1 MLFIQLAMCSPDA
14 HDFCQPKGKQ
24 TTMISSTTQTQPC
37 GTHQLLDAGHNS
49 SITHHQGS
57 AGSRSV
63 SVNTSGTVKHFTNSG
78 SGTGS
83 YVRTAATF
91 VASTALAL
99 LNNVATTVGQNISA
113 VNATTAVPMNN
124 GTTALPINNGTTAA
138 STKEC
143 GNPLYE
149 DILIGTSAGLLGLV
163 VITTV
168 VCGVKSYLKRSSSE
182 TDEKHSGNAVGP
194 EAGKNEKAFADL
206 PEKPMV

>member
-1 MLFIQLAMCSPDA
+1 
-14 HDFCQPKGKQ
+14 
-24 TTMISSTTQTQPC
+24 MISSTTQTQPY
-37 GTHQLLDAGHNS
+37 GTHQLPNAGHNS
-49 SITHHQGS
+49 SITNHQGS
-57 AGSRSV
+57 AGGRSV
-63 SVNTSGTVKHFTNSG
+63 SVQSDATGTARHNTN

-83 YVRTAATF
+83 YVCTAATF

-124 GTTALPINNGTTAA
+124 GTTALPIKNGATTAP
-138 STKEC
+138 TEKC

-168 VCGVKSYLKRSSSE
+168 VCGVKSYIKRSSSE

-194 EAGKNEKAFADL
+194 EAGKNEKTFADL
-206 PEKPMV
+206 PEKSMV